1 MSRKN
6 WSNLFI
12 LLAAINLACGLIPGN
27 PTRLIDWIALPCCL
41 TLGIVARR
49 RMV

>member
-6 WSNLFI
+6 WSNFFI
-12 LLAAINLACGLIPGN
+12 LLAAVNLACGVIPGN
-27 PTRLIDWIALPCCL
+27 PARIIDWMALPCCL
-41 TLGIVARR
+41 MLGVLARR